1 MKTRFLLAGAAAL
14 ALAACGGDA
23 DEAANEDTAMNE
35 QSAMVD
41 DTAADPALPTTGQ
54 AFADMQAASDM
65 YEVEAGKLAQQN
77 GTSQEVKDFGAM
89 MERDH
94 TKSTAD
100 LKTAAGQASGVT
112 VNAQMTAKHQSDL
125 EALRSAG
132 ANFDSVYKQQQVA
145 AHTQALSMLRNY
157 ADNGDAQ
164 PLKDFASKTAT
175 AVEGHLNEARELP

>member
-1 MKTRFLLAGAAAL
+1 MKTRFLFAGAAAL

-23 DEAANEDTAMNE
+23 DEAATEDTAAADQTAVADE
-35 QSAMVD
+35 P
-41 DTAADPALPTTGQ
+41 AADPAMPTTGQ
-54 AFADMQAASDM
+54 EFANMVAASDM

-77 GTSQEVKDFGAM
+77 GTSQAVKDFGAM

-100 LKTAAGQASGVT
+100 LKTAAGEAGGVT
-112 VNAQMTAKHQSDL
+112 VNAQMSAKHQADL

-132 ANFDSVYKQQQVA
+132 DNFDSVYKEQQVA
-145 AHTQALSMLRNY
+145 AHTQALALLRNF

-164 PLKDFASKTAT
+164 PLKDFAGKTAT
-175 AVEGHLNEARELP
+175 AVEGHLTEARELP